1 MQPYRPSCGLRAGR
15 STTEQIYNLRSL
27 CDKYFKH
34 QQILYNVIIDLK
46 KEEKKQLVTWY
57 GVQPYRP
64 SCRHVQYFC
73 KSSSQLGTALGQGYK
88 CSLDES
94 GHGRMAL
101 NSWSKDKGVFCHPP
115 SSIFSSNGSCLGALE
130 EQYGIA
136 NIDGRAV
143 YQSAICRW
151 RRCSS

>member
-1 MQPYRPSCGLRAGR
+1 MAC
-15 STTEQIYNLRSL
+15 SL
-27 CDKYFKH
+27 IGH
-34 QQILYNVIIDLK
+34 HA
-46 KEEKKQLVTWY
+46 E
-57 GVQPYRP
+57 
-64 SCRHVQYFC
+64 VQYFC

-136 NIDGRAV
+136 NIDGRAITNLRFADGV
-143 YQSAICRW
+143 DALAGG
-151 RRCSS
+151 